1 MGASSLFIT
10 RLRLPLSS
18 LLPLPI
24 LCTGG
29 DAALIKNRPMEM
41 IMKLVL
47 SALVALSFV
56 AGAVAPAAAYSG
68 SVLEQLDKQGRGG
81 HNGG

>member
-1 MGASSLFIT
+1 
-10 RLRLPLSS
+10 
-18 LLPLPI
+18 
-24 LCTGG
+24 
-29 DAALIKNRPMEM
+29 
-41 IMKLVL
+41 MKTLL

-68 SVLEQLDKQGRGG
+68 SVIEQLDQQGRGGHNYSGSTIEQLDQQGRGGHNYSGSVLEQLDKQGRGG